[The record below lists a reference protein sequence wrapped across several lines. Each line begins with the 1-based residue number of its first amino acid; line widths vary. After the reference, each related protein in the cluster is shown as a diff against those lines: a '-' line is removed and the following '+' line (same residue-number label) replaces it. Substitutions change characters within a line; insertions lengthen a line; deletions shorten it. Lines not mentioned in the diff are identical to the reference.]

1 MTGTEKS
8 PALAAE
14 LCCCFPVPIAFLYF
28 IIAQAQ
34 GKRKGGPQKCCRAA
48 AILTPA
54 PSYFTMNTKGVF
66 TMSRDSIKMVAML
79 TMLINHIANV
89 FLPAGQ
95 PLTNLCLCIGYF
107 TAVTMCFF
115 LVEGYGCTRSKR
127 RYAGRLLGF
136 AVLAQLPYQ
145 LAFPA
150 NGIAGFV
157 QFNMLFTLLLCF
169 LVLLVQE
176 KIQDRVLRGVCIVL
190 ASGRPTVGIEPLA
203 RELELEKYGGC
214 ILSYNGGK
222 IIDCRTG
229 QTLVQHA
236 FPADLI
242 EPVCTFSRYWNVVPL
257 TYDKNGI
264 VTEVPDAPYVLEE
277 ARINKIPVRKVEN
290 LPAEVTYPINKLLLT
305 GDPADMPHVE
315 ELMQQEFAG
324 KLSIC
329 RSAPFFIETMPLGVG
344 KDTSLEILLRAK
356 GLTPANLMACGDGW
370 NDLPMIRLA
379 GMGVAMGNAQPPV
392 KAAAN
397 YLTADNDHDGVG
409 LAVEKFILNEET

>member
-1 MTGTEKS
+1 MIHKDLILRDIQIRHNIVFHS
-8 PALAAE
+8 
-14 LCCCFPVPIAFLYF
+14 LYF

-34 GKRKGGPQKCCRAA
+34 GKRKSGPQKCCRAA

-169 LVLLVQE
+169 LVLLVQ
-176 KIQDRVLRGVCIVL
+176 
-190 ASGRPTVGIEPLA
+190 
-203 RELELEKYGGC
+203 
-214 ILSYNGGK
+214 
-222 IIDCRTG
+222 
-229 QTLVQHA
+229 
-236 FPADLI
+236 
-242 EPVCTFSRYWNVVPL
+242 
-257 TYDKNGI
+257 
-264 VTEVPDAPYVLEE
+264 
-277 ARINKIPVRKVEN
+277 
-290 LPAEVTYPINKLLLT
+290 
-305 GDPADMPHVE
+305 
-315 ELMQQEFAG
+315 
-324 KLSIC
+324 
-329 RSAPFFIETMPLGVG
+329 
-344 KDTSLEILLRAK
+344 
-356 GLTPANLMACGDGW
+356 
-370 NDLPMIRLA
+370 
-379 GMGVAMGNAQPPV
+379 
-392 KAAAN
+392 
-397 YLTADNDHDGVG
+397 
-409 LAVEKFILNEET
+409 

>member
-1 MTGTEKS
+1 
-8 PALAAE
+8 
-14 LCCCFPVPIAFLYF
+14 
-28 IIAQAQ
+28 
-34 GKRKGGPQKCCRAA
+34 
-48 AILTPA
+48 
-54 PSYFTMNTKGVF
+54 MNTKGVF

-190 ASGRPTVGIEPLA
+190 LICASLFCDWALLAPVFTLLFRWSGQDQKRLRFSFALSAALFGWLNYTSSVGLYPTAQCL
-203 RELELEKYGGC
+203 
-214 ILSYNGGK
+214 
-222 IIDCRTG
+222 
-229 QTLVQHA
+229 
-236 FPADLI
+236 
-242 EPVCTFSRYWNVVPL
+242 
-257 TYDKNGI
+257 
-264 VTEVPDAPYVLEE
+264 
-277 ARINKIPVRKVEN
+277 
-290 LPAEVTYPINKLLLT
+290 
-305 GDPADMPHVE
+305 
-315 ELMQQEFAG
+315 
-324 KLSIC
+324 
-329 RSAPFFIETMPLGVG
+329 
-344 KDTSLEILLRAK
+344 
-356 GLTPANLMACGDGW
+356 LMACGSMAGIAASGFVILYLYNGQRAARGKKFSQW
-370 NDLPMIRLA
+370 FFYLFYPVHLLVLGVIRV
-379 GMGVAMGNAQPPV
+379 MG
-392 KAAAN
+392 
-397 YLTADNDHDGVG
+397 
-409 LAVEKFILNEET
+409 